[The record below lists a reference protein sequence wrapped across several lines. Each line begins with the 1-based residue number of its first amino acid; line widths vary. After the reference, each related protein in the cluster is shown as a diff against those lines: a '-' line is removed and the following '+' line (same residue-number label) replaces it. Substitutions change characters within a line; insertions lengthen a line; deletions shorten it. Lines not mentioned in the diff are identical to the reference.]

1 MKTNKLSKSKLD
13 LFAVLM
19 LIYPFFSGIFYDWAV
34 FLSLIINAVFLIA
47 YSAGKGRINIYFDI
61 KGVAGL
67 VILATSLLSIFVS
80 VSKGDAVLGVARIV
94 SVLIFILILMQL
106 EDERHLAAFK
116 MIPYAGILMIAV
128 SALIFCF
135 PDIRPMAF
143 ETNRLAGL
151 FQYANTLALFLLFG
165 VIITINEL
173 KNYPLCVGLI
183 LGILWTGSRTTLV
196 ITLLLILYYAI
207 RLKEA
212 RKILLCIVGGIVLLA
227 LLAGLLLGLSDN
239 FGRITTLALSS
250 STFVGRLLY
259 IQDALPL
266 IASHPFGLGHL
277 GYMMIQPVIQTGVYS
292 VRYIHNEYLQVILDY
307 GWIAGAAFITLLVSG
322 LKGAIAGKKGMEAE
336 IIICSMVHILMDFDF
351 QYLVILYI
359 VLMCMDWKCT
369 KSISVDLLPVR
380 VVSICII
387 LPSIWLLAAFS
398 MKDINPKAAAQ
409 IYPWSYELT
418 ESLTMTSKDAN
429 EVESGAGRM
438 LEMNP
443 YSYEAYN
450 ALGDVAIYKN
460 DIDSLMDMKWK
471 CLEIGAFHDIFY
483 TEFRDIL
490 DFAIQTGQNDIVSK
504 AKTYYNKLGGLIEDT
519 KKRTSPLAKQIRD
532 QMSFYSKEEVK
543 KWKK

>member
-1 MKTNKLSKSKLD
+1 MKTKASKSKFQ
-13 LFAVLM
+13 LFALTM
-19 LIYPFFSGIFYDWAV
+19 LIYPFLGGIFYDWAV
-34 FLSLIINAVFLIA
+34 FLSLVINTAFLLA
-47 YSAGKGRINIYFDI
+47 YSAKKGKLNIFLDI

-67 VILATSLLSIFVS
+67 IILASSFLSIFAAQ
-80 VSKGDAVLGVARIV
+80 SKGDAVLGLSRIIT
-94 SVLIFILILMQL
+94 VLTFVVLLMQL
-106 EDERHLAAFK
+106 EVEDRQAAFK
-116 MIPYAGILMIAV
+116 MIPYSGIIMIAI
-128 SALIFCF
+128 SAIIFLF
-135 PDIRPMAF
+135 PDIRSFAF
-143 ETNRLAGL
+143 ETDRLAGL

-165 VIITINEL
+165 VIIAIREL
-173 KNYPLCVGLI
+173 KNYFLCGGLI

-196 ITLLLILYYAI
+196 LTLILLLYYAI
-207 RLKEA
+207 RLKEM
-212 RKILLCIVGGIVLLA
+212 RKVLLCILGGIVLVA
-227 LLAGLLLGLSDN
+227 AVAGLILGLSDN

-259 IQDALPL
+259 IRDALPV
-266 IASHPFGLGHL
+266 IAAHPLGLGHL

-307 GWIAGAAFITLLVSG
+307 GWIAGAALIALLVGG
-322 LKGAIAGKKGMEAE
+322 LKGVVDKKKSLEAE
-336 IIICSMVHILMDFDF
+336 IIVCSMVHILMDFDF

-359 VLMCMDWKCT
+359 VLMCMDWKCG
-369 KSISVDLLPVR
+369 KSLSASLLPVR
-380 VVSICII
+380 IASICII
-387 LPSIWLLAAFS
+387 LPSVWLLAAFS
-398 MKDINPKAAAQ
+398 MKDINPQLAAG

-443 YSYEAYN
+443 YSFEAYN

-504 AKTYYNKLGGLIEDT
+504 AKTYYNKLDGLIEDT

-532 QMSFYSKEEVK
+532 QMSFYSKEEEK
-543 KWKK
+543 KWKE

>member
-1 MKTNKLSKSKLD
+1 MKTKASKIKLSV
-13 LFAVLM
+13 FAVII
-19 LIYPFFSGIFYDWAV
+19 LIYTFLGGIFYDWAV

-47 YSAGKGRINIYFDI
+47 YSAGKGRINIYLDI

-106 EDERHLAAFK
+106 EDEKRLAAFK
-116 MIPYAGILMIAV
+116 MIPYSGILMIAV

-143 ETNRLAGL
+143 ETSRLAGL

-165 VIITINEL
+165 VIITIKEL

-196 ITLLLILYYAI
+196 ITLILILYYAI

-212 RKILLCIVGGIVLLA
+212 RKILLCIVGGIFLLA
-227 LLAGLLLGLSDN
+227 LLAGLLLGLADN

-351 QYLVILYI
+351 QYLIILYI

-369 KSISVDLLPVR
+369 KSISVDLRPVR
-380 VVSICII
+380 VASICII

-398 MKDINPKAAAQ
+398 MKDINPKTATQ

-504 AKTYYNKLGGLIEDT
+504 AKTYYNKLDGLIEDT

-532 QMSFYSKEEVK
+532 QMSFHSKEEEK
-543 KWKK
+543 KWKE

>member
-1 MKTNKLSKSKLD
+1 MKTKKLSKSKLD
-13 LFAVLM
+13 LFAVIM
-19 LIYPFFSGIFYDWAV
+19 LIYPFLSGIFYDWAV

-47 YSAGKGRINIYFDI
+47 YSAGKGRINIYLDI

-67 VILATSLLSIFVS
+67 VILATSLLSIFAAI
-80 VSKGDAVLGVARIV
+80 SKGDAVLGVARII

-106 EDERHLAAFK
+106 EDEKRLAAFK

-504 AKTYYNKLGGLIEDT
+504 AKTYYNKLDGLIEET

-532 QMSFYSKEEVK
+532 QMSFYSKEEV
-543 KWKK
+543 